1 MAAPASE
8 SEIARL
14 TTKQVKERL
23 DKREELYFLDV
34 RRRPDDSQIKGA
46 TYYDPESILASDHV
60 DLPVSRDCLI
70 ITYCT

>member
-14 TTKQVKERL
+14 TAQQIKERL
-23 DKREELYFLDV
+23 DKGEQLYFVDV
-34 RRRPDDSQIKGA
+34 RRHPDDSQIKGA
-46 TYYDPESILASDHV
+46 TYFDPESILASDDV

-70 ITYCT
+70 ITYCS